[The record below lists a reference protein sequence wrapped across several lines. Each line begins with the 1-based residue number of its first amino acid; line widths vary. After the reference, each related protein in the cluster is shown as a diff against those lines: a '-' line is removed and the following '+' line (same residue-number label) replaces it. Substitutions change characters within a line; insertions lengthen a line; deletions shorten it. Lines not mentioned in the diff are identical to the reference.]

1 MLKHFCYNSY
11 NKCSQFS
18 ECICYERKKRGVFWR
33 QENEYRIQ
41 LSFPVEEE
49 KYIFDMFSDWSN
61 VAQGV
66 DTTKDEEILIFKK
79 VFSSNDEFVA
89 FIGSLDNNIIV
100 KEIK

>member
-1 MLKHFCYNSY
+1 
-11 NKCSQFS
+11 
-18 ECICYERKKRGVFWR
+18 
-33 QENEYRIQ
+33 
-41 LSFPVEEE
+41 
-49 KYIFDMFSDWSN
+49 MFSDWSN

-89 FIGSLDNNIIV
+89 FIGNLDNNIIV